1 MTVQSRIQT
10 SWSLWRQNYF
20 DLIGV
25 GLIYLS
31 FLCYCFVVVFFILFD
46 YFFPIF
52 SFISHLIASFQ
63 CNTVTRLNT
72 EACYLFF
79 FTFVSF
85 TVDGGFG
92 LWSSWTAC
100 SKTCGTGS
108 QSRSRPCNNPT
119 PTGGGQN
126 CTGDSSQAK
135 SCKIKSCPGEEFL
148 LCVSFY
154 EGQTK
159 CIVYVNVKQRVGFLI
174 YIATLTFANTC
185 IRTIRCGKWRVVS
198 VFVLDSMHR
207 A

>member
-1 MTVQSRIQT
+1 MTT
-10 SWSLWRQNYF
+10 KLFWFDWSWV
-20 DLIGV
+20 DLFCHFYVIV
-25 GLIYLS
+25 LL
-31 FLCYCFVVVFFILFD
+31 FFFILFD

-63 CNTVTRLNT
+63 CTRLNT

-148 LCVSFY
+148 LCTCFY

-159 CIVYVNVKQRVGFLI
+159 CSVYVNDETKSRVLNL
-174 YIATLTFANTC
+174 YCNFALC
-185 IRTIRCGKWRVVS
+185 KYLHS
-198 VFVLDSMHR
+198 YY
-207 A
+207 

>member
-1 MTVQSRIQT
+1 MTT
-10 SWSLWRQNYF
+10 KLFWFDWSWV
-20 DLIGV
+20 DLFCHFYVIV
-25 GLIYLS
+25 LLL
-31 FLCYCFVVVFFILFD
+31 FFFILFD

-72 EACYLFF
+72 EACYLIF

-148 LCVSFY
+148 LCVCFY

-159 CIVYVNVKQRVGFLI
+159 CSVYVNDETKSRVLNL
-174 YIATLTFANTC
+174 YCNFALC
-185 IRTIRCGKWRVVS
+185 KYLHS
-198 VFVLDSMHR
+198 YY
-207 A
+207 

>member
-25 GLIYLS
+25 GLIYFVIFMLL
-31 FLCYCFVVVFFILFD
+31 FCCCFFFILFD

-119 PTGGGQN
+119 PIGGGQN

-159 CIVYVNVKQRVGFLI
+159 CSVYVNDETKSRVLNL
-174 YIATLTFANTC
+174 YCNFALY
-185 IRTIRCGKWRVVS
+185 KYLHS
-198 VFVLDSMHR
+198 YY
-207 A
+207 

>member
-1 MTVQSRIQT
+1 MTT
-10 SWSLWRQNYF
+10 KLFWFDWSWV
-20 DLIGV
+20 DLFCHFYVIV
-25 GLIYLS
+25 L
-31 FLCYCFVVVFFILFD
+31 
-46 YFFPIF
+46 
-52 SFISHLIASFQ
+52 
-63 CNTVTRLNT
+63 
-72 EACYLFF
+72 LFF
-79 FTFVSF
+79 FYLVWLFFPHFFVHFSLDCILTFVSF

-159 CIVYVNVKQRVGFLI
+159 CSVYVNDETKSRVLNL
-174 YIATLTFANTC
+174 YCNFALC
-185 IRTIRCGKWRVVS
+185 KYLHS
-198 VFVLDSMHR
+198 Y
-207 A
+207 